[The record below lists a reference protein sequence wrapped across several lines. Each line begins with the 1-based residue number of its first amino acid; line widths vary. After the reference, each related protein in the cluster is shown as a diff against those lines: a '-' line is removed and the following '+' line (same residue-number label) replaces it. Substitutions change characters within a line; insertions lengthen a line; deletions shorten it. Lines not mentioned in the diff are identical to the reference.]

1 MFLKRVATC
10 SHLLSQRGAQRDFS
24 KILKAFATVDPKNL
38 GP

>member
-1 MFLKRVATC
+1 MFLKRVITY
-10 SHLLSQRGAQRDFS
+10 SQLLSQRSAQRDFS